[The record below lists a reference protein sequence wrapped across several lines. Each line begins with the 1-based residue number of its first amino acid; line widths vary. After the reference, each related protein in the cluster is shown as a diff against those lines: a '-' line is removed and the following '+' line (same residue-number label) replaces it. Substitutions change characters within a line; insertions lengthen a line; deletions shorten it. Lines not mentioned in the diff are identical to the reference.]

1 MHSAHFMVM
10 VNVACNSESF
20 IVTCSGTS
28 VTADKF
34 KRVGD
39 KEKVFWKHRNTR
51 RKCGLNEIVVAF
63 ENGVGSCAN
72 WDVLL

>member
-1 MHSAHFMVM
+1 MHSVQH
-10 VNVACNSESF
+10 ACNSFKFRVHADSNVSCNRESF
-20 IVTCSGTS
+20 IVPCSGTS

-39 KEKVFWKHRNTR
+39 KEKVLWKHRDTR
-51 RKCGLNEIVVAF
+51 RKCGL
-63 ENGVGSCAN
+63 GMCAD